1 MKLLTHQSDNWVT
14 VPTNS
19 SLTIYKQTVM
29 IHPII
34 DEFYSANPAH
44 ARSAG
49 FAQAKGQTITG
60 PDKRVLSQP
69 ADGANGEAAAPH
81 QGAEVLS
88 GKISRLRLE

>member
-1 MKLLTHQSDNWVT
+1 
-14 VPTNS
+14 
-19 SLTIYKQTVM
+19 M

-69 ADGANGEAAAPH
+69 ADGANSETPSPH
-81 QGAEVLS
+81 TSAEVVS
-88 GKISRLRLE
+88 GTISRLRQE